1 MVYSELHE
9 RRKKCYKSFQKKMHK
24 LSRFNQ
30 KALSIFVKM
39 SLIFLCF
46 RTFCIFVFLWAKTYR
61 FWRGVQPIWK
71 IFRIFLYRYEKY
83 LGFFYTLPMEPITKK
98 IASSFFLCVYVFL
111 NIVSP
116 TTRWVDTM
124 SDDWVEVAVSLLPF
138 IPTTVVRLL
147 TIREEKY
154 HQVIVNPLRL

>member
-71 IFRIFLYRYEKY
+71 IFRIFLYASN
-83 LGFFYTLPMEPITKK
+83 GTNNKK